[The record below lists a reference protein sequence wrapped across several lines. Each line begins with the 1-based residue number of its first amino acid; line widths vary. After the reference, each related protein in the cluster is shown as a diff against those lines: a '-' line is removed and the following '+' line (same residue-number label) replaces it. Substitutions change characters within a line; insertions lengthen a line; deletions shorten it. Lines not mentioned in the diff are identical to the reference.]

1 MTYHQLV
8 DLMPVIKRAAK
19 SVAFQW
25 PGVIEA
31 DDVEQGIH
39 LRLLESPGS
48 VSKIYEMEDRAQY
61 RAIVG
66 IGHQLAS
73 QERADYDYYKGS
85 YRYSVVEVRKLLN
98 DGALLEPPEGFNE
111 AMVDLELALAGLRD
125 EKPQYWDA
133 LLSRYQDGKSTA
145 DDKQYEN
152 ALRNGLTALVDEM
165 NAINRRRFSE
175 RDDGPGSRK
184 VISNSQARHISQMQY
199 SGDSEDGDDYDEVT
213 YYDRYSTGGYR

>member
-1 MTYHQLV
+1 MTYGQLV
-8 DLMPVIKRAAK
+8 NLMPVIKRAAR

-66 IGHQLAS
+66 IGHQIAS

-111 AMVDLELALAGLRD
+111 AMVDLELALAELRD
-125 EKPQYWDA
+125 DKPQYWDA
-133 LLSRYQDGKSTA
+133 ILSRYQDGSVPEVGAEKKKLS
-145 DDKQYEN
+145 DS
-152 ALRNGLTALVDEM
+152 LTSLVDGM
-165 NAINRRRFSE
+165 NSLNRRRFAE
-175 RDDGPGSRK
+175 RDDGPGSRES
-184 VISNSQARHISQMQY
+184 ISNATAGYVSSNQY
-199 SGDSEDGDDYDEVT
+199 EGDYDIVEDLNVW
-213 YYDRYSTGGYR
+213 R

>member
-1 MTYHQLV
+1 MTYGQLV
-8 DLMPVIKRAAK
+8 NLMPVIKRAAK

-111 AMVDLELALAGLRD
+111 AMVDLELALAELRD

-133 LLSRYQDGKSTA
+133 LLSRYQDGKSTTG
-145 DDKQYEN
+145 DKAYED
-152 ALRNGLTALVDEM
+152 ALRRGLTALVDEM
-165 NAINRRRFSE
+165 NALNRRRFAE

-184 VISNSQARHISQMQY
+184 AISASTAGYVSSNQY
-199 SGDSEDGDDYDEVT
+199 EGDYDIVEDLNVW
-213 YYDRYSTGGYR
+213 R

>member
-66 IGHQLAS
+66 IGHQIAS

-111 AMVDLELALAGLRD
+111 AMVDLELALAELRD
-125 EKPQYWDA
+125 DKPQYWDA
-133 LLSRYQDGKSTA
+133 ILSRYQDGKPTT
-145 DDKQYEN
+145 DDKQYKD
-152 ALRNGLTALVDEM
+152 ALNHGLTALVDEM
-165 NAINRRRFSE
+165 NTLNRRRFAE
-175 RDDGPGSRK
+175 RDDGPGSRES
-184 VISNSQARHISQMQY
+184 ISNATAGYVSSNQY
-199 SGDSEDGDDYDEVT
+199 EGDYDIVEDLNVW
-213 YYDRYSTGGYR
+213 R

>member
-1 MTYHQLV
+1 MSYHTLEE
-8 DLMPVIKRAAK
+8 LMPVIRRAAK

-31 DDVEQGIH
+31 DDVEQSIY

-48 VSKIYEMEDRAQY
+48 VSKILEMDERPQY

-66 IGHQLAS
+66 MGHQIAS

-98 DGALLEPPEGFNE
+98 DGALIEPAEGFRE
-111 AMVDLELALAGLRD
+111 AMVDLFLALEVLHED
-125 EKPQYWDA
+125 KPQYSDA
-133 LLSRYQDGKSTA
+133 LYRRYQDGESTT

-165 NAINRRRFSE
+165 NAINKRRFSE
-175 RDDGPGSRK
+175 RDSGPGSRTAITSATASY
-184 VISNSQARHISQMQY
+184 VSSNQY
-199 SGDSEDGDDYDEVT
+199 DGDHEIVEEFNVW
-213 YYDRYSTGGYR
+213 R

>member
-39 LRLLESPGS
+39 LRLMESPGS

-111 AMVDLELALAGLRD
+111 AMVDLELALAELRD

-133 LLSRYQDGKSTA
+133 LLSRYQDGYVPEVGAEKKKLS
-145 DDKQYEN
+145 DS
-152 ALRNGLTALVDEM
+152 LTSLVDEM
-165 NAINRRRFSE
+165 NAINRRRFAE
-175 RDDGPGSRK
+175 RDGGPGSRK

-199 SGDSEDGDDYDEVT
+199 SGDSEDGDDYDEAT
-213 YYDRYSTGGYR
+213 YYNRYSTGGYR

>member
-25 PGVIEA
+25 PGVIDA
-31 DDVEQGIH
+31 DDVEQGVH
-39 LRLLESPGS
+39 VRLLESPGS
-48 VSKIYEMEDRAQY
+48 VSKIHEMEDRAQY

-85 YRYSVVEVRKLLN
+85 YRYSVVEVKKLLN
-98 DGALLEPPEGFNE
+98 DGALLEAPEGFNE
-111 AMVDLELALAGLRD
+111 AMVDLELGLAELRD
-125 EKPQYWDA
+125 GKPQYWDA
-133 LLSRYQDGKSTA
+133 ILSRYQDSQSTTGDKS
-145 DDKQYEN
+145 YED
-152 ALRNGLTALVDEM
+152 AVRRGLTALVDEM
-165 NAINRRRFSE
+165 NALNRRRFAE

-184 VISNSQARHISQMQY
+184 SVSNATAGYVSSNQY
-199 SGDSEDGDDYDEVT
+199 EGDYDTVEDLNVW
-213 YYDRYSTGGYR
+213 R